1 MAIYSTFFV
10 HAVDQ
15 LPQAFPGWKAPL
27 PAPVPR
33 SFTDPFT
40 GQTTTQQTREPTWD
54 EDEELAEEPQPV
66 VVEVEGDYSKY
77 LEARLAPAIAA
88 APHWCAKGLTN
99 VELDG
104 LNEALG
110 LSGTSGEDALFCP
123 PSRGAVLLGLA
134 PALTAALVAARA
146 ADLPSRATQWAAV
159 MSRPAHTHSKLGRRV
174 APDWMPGDAMAILVP
189 LVGVA
194 ASVGPGQG
202 LYLLIE
208 S

>member
-40 GQTTTQQTREPTWD
+40 GQTTTQLTREPTWD
-54 EDEELAEEPQPV
+54 EDDDVDEEPAPV
-66 VVEVEGDYSKY
+66 VVEIEGDYSKY
-77 LEARLAPAIAA
+77 LEARLPPAVAA

-134 PALTAALVAARA
+134 PALTTALVEARA
-146 ADLPSRATQWAAV
+146 ADLPARAALWAAV
-159 MSRPAHTHSKLGRRV
+159 MSRPEYTHSKLGRRV
-174 APDWMPGDAMAILVP
+174 APDWTPGDAMSILVP

-194 ASVGPGQG
+194 ASVGSGQG